1 MIIVK
6 MNIIGPFTFYKA
18 FFILMFKMLSLWGS
32 LIYFCFYYL
41 CGDIRKYV
49 CVCVCEREF
58 V

>member
-6 MNIIGPFTFYKA
+6 MSIIGPFTFYKA

-49 CVCVCEREF
+49 CVCV
-58 V
+58 